1 MQNRPRNYPFPF
13 RLCPRKGSFSVASS
27 FAATASD
34 RAGLALSSPNKTAS
48 VTSGLFC
55 SLGNARG
62 LRALTF
68 VGLKMACVMMQQPRT
83 SGTSRLDELLTKLGC
98 PHEIASVD
106 SSSFGLRLGELIARS
121 RSVPALNVRR
131 SFSQPELRNRGRA

>member
-62 LRALTF
+62 LTALTF
-68 VGLKMACVMMQQPRT
+68 VGLKMGMRHDAAATDIR
-83 SGTSRLDELLTKLGC
+83 
-98 PHEIASVD
+98 
-106 SSSFGLRLGELIARS
+106 
-121 RSVPALNVRR
+121 NV
-131 SFSQPELRNRGRA
+131 STGRASYKARLPP